1 MGAVFAPLSATVT
14 TATLLGALWTL
25 ALVLANRPML
35 LHKRSTRVFLGFL
48 VVVEVV
54 LLVQGGLSTVLAFTS
69 TLTTDQSYT
78 LAGYALTL
86 PFIVPLTV
94 LWGLNDR
101 SRWGAGVVLVGL
113 VTVPAMILRMNTVW
127 ATRA

>member
-1 MGAVFAPLSATVT
+1 MSATVT

-35 LHKRSTRVFLGFL
+35 LRKRSTRVFLGFL
-48 VVVEVV
+48 AVVEVV

-69 TLTTDQSYT
+69 TLSTDQSYT

>member
-1 MGAVFAPLSATVT
+1 MFAPLSTTVT
-14 TATLLGALWTL
+14 AATLLGALWTL
-25 ALVLANRPML
+25 ALVVANRPML
-35 LHKRSTRVFLGFL
+35 LHQRSTRAFLGFL
-48 VVVEVV
+48 ALVEVA
-54 LLVQGGLSTVLAFTS
+54 LLVQGVLSTVLAS
-69 TLTTDQSYT
+69 TTDLGTESYT

-127 ATRA
+127 DTRA

>member
-1 MGAVFAPLSATVT
+1 MVGPLTNTVI

-25 ALVLANRPML
+25 VLVLANRPML
-35 LHKRSTRVFLGFL
+35 LHRRLTRLFLGYL
-48 VVVEVV
+48 SLVEVA
-54 LLVQGGLSTVLAFTS
+54 LLAQAVISTVLAFT
-69 TLTTDQSYT
+69 TELGNDSYT

-86 PFIVPLTV
+86 PFVIPLTV

-113 VTVPAMILRMNTVW
+113 VTVPVMMVRMNDVW